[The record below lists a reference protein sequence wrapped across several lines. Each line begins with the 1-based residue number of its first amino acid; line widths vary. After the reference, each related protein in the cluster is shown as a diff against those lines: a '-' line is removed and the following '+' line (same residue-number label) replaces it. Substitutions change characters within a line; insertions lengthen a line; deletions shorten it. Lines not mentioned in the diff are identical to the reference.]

1 MSSFTNDNKL
11 WDNEVKPILGETDL
25 YVYPYG
31 AALEKIEEKHRIL
44 RNNNFNLFFGVDS
57 GYGYRIGPR
66 SEYVYLP
73 RLNIDG
79 RYFRQF
85 RNRADKLF
93 DIDKVMDK
101 QNRGVK

>member
-1 MSSFTNDNKL
+1 MSAFTNDNRL

-31 AALEKIEEKHRIL
+31 SALERIEEKHRIL
-44 RNNNFNLFFGVDS
+44 RNNNFNLFFGVGS

-73 RLNIDG
+73 RMNIDG